1 MNPADGARRDSTAER
16 SLRFRLISDCAAV
29 QADVRLRNS
38 GDRWVADSKS
48 RGRHVTGIGS
58 TARAATVA
66 SLEWLGPA
74 AVAEL
79 LSDLR
84 LLDVSSRLREVRPR

>member
-1 MNPADGARRDSTAER
+1 MNARIGTRRDSTSER
-16 SLRFRLISDCAAV
+16 KVRFRLTADAAGV
-29 QADVRLRNS
+29 QADVRLRNA

-66 SLEWLGPA
+66 SLDWLGSA
-74 AVAEL
+74 AVREL
-79 LSDLR
+79 LADLR
-84 LLDVSSRLREVRPR
+84 LLDVSHQLREVSPR